1 VAVQCGPNF
10 MSTRPGRLS
19 SSQVLSVGRISSV
32 TSSST
37 VRPPCGCSVWASMP
51 NAASTDS
58 LTISPFKRPTS
69 ARQQQLRF
77 ASHLQLA
84 MAPLRLV
91 YLQRL
96 GSLVG
101 TCLPGPDRRCRAAA
115 SDCGLRRS
123 SRLGAPPSKA
133 RRLKKAPSRIRR
145 RAYKRAGLSH
155 GQHAFDPQADRRGRE
170 RNR

>member
-1 VAVQCGPNF
+1 AARRSASRIAVTSNHDADPRTRR
-10 MSTRPGRLS
+10 STRPGRLS

-37 VRPPCGCSVWASMP
+37 VRPPCGCSVWA

-91 YLQRL
+91 YVQRL

-101 TCLPGPDRRCRAAA
+101 ACLP
-115 SDCGLRRS
+115 
-123 SRLGAPPSKA
+123 
-133 RRLKKAPSRIRR
+133 APS
-145 RAYKRAGLSH
+145 LVL
-155 GQHAFDPQADRRGRE
+155 AFPA
-170 RNR
+170 